1 MAGNVYTKLLAVQED
16 LKAPKNKFN
25 KFGNYYYRNLESIFE
40 GLKPCLKKHNASVFV
55 SDEIVLIEGR
65 FYIKAT
71 ATFVDLDSKETVS
84 GYGYAREADSKTG
97 MDLSQLT
104 GASSSYARK
113 YALNGL
119 LLIDDTQDADSNEQ
133 AEEIKNKTEKKPTK
147 EEMKATEKVLIDEA
161 KQKVIEKRCKD
172 KGVHVVDLL
181 DKCHLHS
188 LADISEKQFFWLSND
203 KNWEKLMNGN

>member
-147 EEMKATEKVLIDEA
+147 EEMKATEKQYISEA
-161 KQKVIEKRCKD
+161 KVNALMRQCEHDKVSPATIC
-172 KGVHVVDLL
+172 
-181 DKCHLHS
+181 DKCHVPDFSHLT
-188 LADISEKQFFWLSND
+188 EKQFSWLNKVWKTD
-203 KNWEKLMNGN
+203 FVGKE